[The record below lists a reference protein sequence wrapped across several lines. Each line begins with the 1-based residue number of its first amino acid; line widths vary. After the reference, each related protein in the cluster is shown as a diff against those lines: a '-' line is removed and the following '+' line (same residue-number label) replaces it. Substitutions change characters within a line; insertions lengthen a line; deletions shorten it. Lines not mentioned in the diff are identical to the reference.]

1 MHSDIMVMNK
11 AVILNGKCVNA
22 IVLPDTWTGSANEWS
37 LPLGA
42 RLEDLEGSF
51 GVGDLHD
58 GSVWSHG
65 MPTYTWDDIRAERN
79 AKLAASDWMATQDR
93 TMTQAE
99 KAYRQALRDIP
110 QTFGSPA
117 EVVWP

>member
-1 MHSDIMVMNK
+1 MKQYQATSGGSFQIGNMS
-11 AVILNGKCVNA
+11 IP
-22 IVLPDTWTGSANEWS
+22 PDPNNTDY
-37 LPLGA
+37 A
-42 RLEDLEGSF
+42 RLLAEVAAGTAEIVDY
-51 GVGDLHD
+51 V
-58 GSVWSHG
+58 
-65 MPTYTWDDIRAERN
+65 PPPPTWDGVRAERN
-79 AKLAASDWMATQDR
+79 AKLVASDWMATQDR